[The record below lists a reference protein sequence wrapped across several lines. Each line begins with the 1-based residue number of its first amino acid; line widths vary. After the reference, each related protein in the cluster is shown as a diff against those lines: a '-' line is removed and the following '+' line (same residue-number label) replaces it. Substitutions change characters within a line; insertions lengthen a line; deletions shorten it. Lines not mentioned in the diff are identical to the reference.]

1 MSLEKGA
8 QKRAAL
14 TARLQDVSTQVR
26 GLGVMPE
33 AAFSPAYANLA
44 SNVATARL
52 HKVQDALSRSTGM

>member
-52 HKVQDALSRSTGM
+52 HK